1 MRDYRNRKGASF
13 PTWRRRVRPKRAF
26 VLRLTSLI
34 DVFMILLVFLIK
46 NFSTHPEM
54 TLLSQSLTLPIST
67 AVKPP
72 DISTTISATRDS
84 ILVNGKFLDT
94 TENISNQ
101 DGLLSQGLYEI
112 LLQEKKKTLFIAQQ
126 NPEVKFEGKVTI
138 QADKQTSYKIV
149 KKLIYTCG
157 QAEFGN
163 ISLHVLRKDT

>member
-1 MRDYRNRKGASF
+1 MGDYRNQMRASL
-13 PTWRRRVRPKRAF
+13 PRGLSRVRRKTAF
-26 VLRLTSLI
+26 IRLTSLI

-46 NFSTHPEM
+46 NFSTQPEV
-54 TLLSQSLTLPIST
+54 TLLSRNLTLPIST
-67 AVKPP
+67 AVKSP

-84 ILVNGKFLDT
+84 VLVNGKFLDT

-112 LLQEKKKTLFIAQQ
+112 LLREKKKTLFIARQ

-138 QADKQTSYKIV
+138 QADKQTPYKIM